1 MFPVKSVGQSTNR
14 SVPVCQDRS
23 VPLCRNRSAPVD
35 HQVGDME
42 EGEAALEAAMEVR
55 AEEGVMEDHRA
66 QAGEDQEALM
76 MAYCQEVMVLDPANP
91 RGRSRDMAKGQQTPG
106 CISQV
111 RTVNPAQGHQE
122 DQASGGARV
131 MAAAAV
137 EVEDLDI
144 PVEEEAM
151 EDHPVD
157 HPVQED
163 SPVEGEAIQDLPV
176 EAVPV
181 VAMEVDPL
189 EVVGL
194 FPGNNAEQFRN
205 SNVEMFL
212 PRSAAL

>member
-1 MFPVKSVGQSTNR
+1 M
-14 SVPVCQDRS
+14 
-23 VPLCRNRSAPVD
+23 
-35 HQVGDME
+35 GDME
-42 EGEAALEAAMEVR
+42 EEEAPEVAM
-55 AEEGVMEDHRA
+55 EGVMKGHQA
-66 QAGEDQEALM
+66 QAWEDQAVLM
-76 MAYCQEVMVLDPANP
+76 MAFCQEVMALVPANP
-91 RGRSRDMAKGQQTPG
+91 RGRSQGMARGQQTPG

-157 HPVQED
+157 HQVQEV
-163 SPVEGEAIQDLPV
+163 SPVEEEAIQDLPV

>member
-1 MFPVKSVGQSTNR
+1 MFPVKSVGQSTNK

-23 VPLCRNRSAPVD
+23 APLCRNRSALEED

-42 EGEAALEAAMEVR
+42 EEAAMEVR
-55 AEEGVMEDHRA
+55 AAEAVMEDHQA

-76 MAYCQEVMVLDPANP
+76 MAYCQEFLALVPANP
-91 RGRSRDMAKGQQTPG
+91 RGRSQDMARGQQTPG

-111 RTVNPAQGHQE
+111 RTVTPALGHQE
-122 DQASGGARV
+122 DQASGGARA
-131 MAAAAV
+131 MAAAV
-137 EVEDLDI
+137 EEEDLDI

-157 HPVQED
+157 HQVQED

-176 EAVPV
+176 EAVLV

-189 EVVGL
+189 EAVGP

>member
-1 MFPVKSVGQSTNR
+1 M
-14 SVPVCQDRS
+14 CQDRS
-23 VPLCRNRSAPVD
+23 APLCRNRSAQVED
-35 HQVGDME
+35 HPVGDME
-42 EGEAALEAAMEVR
+42 EEEAPEVAM
-55 AEEGVMEDHRA
+55 EGVMKGHQA
-66 QAGEDQEALM
+66 QAWEDQAVLM
-76 MAYCQEVMVLDPANP
+76 MAFCQEVMALVPANP
-91 RGRSRDMAKGQQTPG
+91 RGRSQGMARGQQTPG

-111 RTVNPAQGHQE
+111 RTVIPAQGHQE
-122 DQASGGARV
+122 DQASGGARA
-131 MAAAAV
+131 MAAAV
-137 EVEDLDI
+137 EEEDLDI
-144 PVEEEAM
+144 PEEEEAM

-212 PRSAAL
+212 PSSAAL